1 MDVVAE
7 VKRAIK
13 YTENKEYAKA
23 QLIYQDILKIDKNNS
38 IVLSCLGL
46 LYLNTKYF
54 KHAERKLE
62 QAEKIKPNLVTEE
75 GLGLV
80 KYYLGKYTEACN
92 YFSKVI
98 KYTKN
103 FDVFDKYTKSLSE
116 LRMSSLEYMV
126 ASECVK
132 RYPLKKES
140 LCNMVMACIATGRL
154 NDAVGYAEQVVKSFP
169 KYGDAWIKFG
179 LVNEMVYRNE
189 EMAQACYKKA
199 LSCGDKQAAY
209 YNLAIN
215 AHKRDDFKTA
225 EYYAKKLIKFDSE
238 NSVINFLYA
247 TICFKQRKFK
257 KAYKYY
263 IKKDSDKQYTEHPIS
278 KLKRFW
284 DGKTYKDEMLLV
296 YCDQGIG
303 DYMMFVRYLP
313 LLTKKF
319 KKIKLCTLKPV
330 LNLFKR
336 SFAMYKNIEV
346 VERRKRFPHYDKSL
360 ILSNIPYFL
369 NSDID
374 KIPMSSGYLIAE
386 ESKIED
392 YKEKYFNNTNKLKVG
407 ICWEAGSA
415 GWREQINRTLNIS
428 LFDSILNKKDIQFY
442 SLQVKPSLD
451 NYKQYSGMIDLG
463 KTFNDFDDTAA
474 AIKNLDVVI
483 TVDTSVAHLAGAMGV
498 NTFMLLPYC
507 PDWRWFDNDKHT
519 EWYDSVKIFKQKDTV
534 SWSDVIENINNELS
548 KLC

>member
-1 MDVVAE
+1 MDIVAE

-13 YTENKEYAKA
+13 YTEQKEFAKA
-23 QLIYQDILKIDKNNS
+23 QRIYQSILKIDKNNS

-62 QAEKIKPNLVTEE
+62 QAEKIKPSLVTEE

-80 KYYLGKYTEACN
+80 KYYLGKYADACN

-98 KYTKN
+98 KFTKN
-103 FDVFDKYTKSLSE
+103 FDVFDKYVKSLSE
-116 LRMSSLEYMV
+116 LRISSLEYQV
-126 ASECVK
+126 ASECLR

-140 LCNMVMACIATGRL
+140 LCNMVMACISTGRL

-189 EMAQACYKKA
+189 IMAQACYKKA
-199 LSCGDKQAAY
+199 LTCGEKQAAY

-215 AHKRDDFKTA
+215 AHKRGDMKTA

-238 NSVINFLYA
+238 NSVLNFLYA

-263 IKKDSDKQYTEHPIS
+263 IKKDFDKEYTENPIS
-278 KLKRFW
+278 KLKRYW
-284 DGKTYKDEMLLV
+284 DGKTYKNEILLV

-303 DYMMFVRYLP
+303 DYIMFIRYLP

-319 KKIKLCTLKPV
+319 KKIKVCTMKNV
-330 LNLFKR
+330 IQIFRR
-336 SFAMYKNIEV
+336 SFSKYKNIEII
-346 VERRKRFPHYDKSL
+346 ERKERFPRYDKSL
-360 ILSNIPYFL
+360 ILSNVPYYL
-369 NSDID
+369 KSDID
-374 KIPMSSGYLIAE
+374 KIPTSGGYLMADE
-386 ESKIED
+386 VKIND
-392 YKEKYFNNTNKLKVG
+392 YKTKYFNNKKLKVG

-428 LFDSILNKKDIQFY
+428 LFDSILKNKSIQFY

-451 NYKQYSGMIDLG
+451 NYKQYPDMIDLG
-463 KTFNDFDDTAA
+463 ETFGDFDDTAA
-474 AIKNLDVVI
+474 AIKNLDVVV
-483 TVDTSVAHLAGAMGV
+483 TVDTSVAHLAGALGV
-498 NTFMLLPYC
+498 KTFMLLPYC
-507 PDWRWFDNDKHT
+507 PDWRWFDNDNLT
-519 EWYDSVKIFKQKDTV
+519 EWYDSVRIFKQKDTV
-534 SWSDVIENINNELS
+534 SWNDVIDSINIELR
-548 KLC
+548 KMC